1 MHVAFFGTAD
11 FAVPTL
17 KSVHR
22 AGHEV
27 DPVVTSP
34 PKPSGR
40 GRKLRPSPVETA
52 AGGLG
57 LRVLRPEN
65 PGEPEFV
72 EIIRDF
78 KPDVAVL
85 AAYGFILRQ
94 PLLDLPRLGF
104 YNLHPSLL
112 PRYRGAAPI
121 QRALMDGQTQTGV
134 SVIAMSRA
142 VDSGDIVSQRNVE
155 VGPDETA
162 GELSARLADAGARL
176 MVEVLR
182 AVETDSVERVPQD
195 DAAATLAPKIAKDDR
210 NINWS
215 LPARVIHNRIRALSP
230 EPGAAAAF
238 RGRRLVL
245 LRSHVLAAGGPHE
258 PGLLLSDLSGLA
270 VGTGSGVLQILKV
283 KPEGGKTQTGQ
294 AFRNGHHPA
303 TGERLTSP

>member
-1 MHVAFFGTAD
+1 M
-11 FAVPTL
+11 PTL
-17 KSVHR
+17 QSVRR
-22 AGHEV
+22 AGHDV

-34 PKPSGR
+34 PRPSGR
-40 GRKLRPSPVETA
+40 GRKLVPSPVETA

-65 PGEPEFV
+65 PGAPEFV
-72 EIIRDF
+72 AAIRDIR
-78 KPDVAVL
+78 PDVAVL

-121 QRALMDGQTQTGV
+121 QRALMDDQTLTGV

-142 VDSGDIVSQRNVE
+142 VDSGDIVSQMSVE
-155 VGPDETA
+155 VGPDETT

-182 AVETDSVERVPQD
+182 AVETGGVERVPQD
-195 DAAATLAPKIAKDDR
+195 NAAATPAPKLSKADR
-210 NINWS
+210 NIDWN

-230 EPGAAAAF
+230 EPGAVAAF
-238 RGRRLVL
+238 RGRRVVILK
-245 LRSHVLAAGGPHE
+245 SHVLAADGPNE
-258 PGLLLSDLSGLA
+258 PGLLFSDLSGLA
-270 VGTGSGVLQILKV
+270 VGTGSGVLQILEV